1 MAGIYIHIPFCKQAC
16 HYCNFHF
23 STSMKSKNDFIEA
36 LLHEIDLRENYLD
49 NELIETIY
57 VGGGTPSLLSKED
70 LSLIIEKI
78 NTRYRIAKEVEF
90 TLEANPDDL
99 NESKIADY
107 VSLGINRLSLGVQS
121 FFDEDL
127 AYMNR
132 AHQAAQAKQCI
143 QIAQQGGITNLSV
156 DLIFGYPSLS
166 MEKLDKNLDLLL
178 AMDVQHIS
186 CYAMT
191 VEPKTALSYKIEK
204 GKELPIISE
213 ESAMHY
219 QHIATRLKELD
230 YIHYEISNYGKEGFR
245 AKHNSNYWAGIPYI
259 GFGPSAH
266 SFNGVSRQWNIANN
280 QLYIQSIQKN
290 TLPFDIEIL
299 ERKQRINEKIMISLR
314 TIEGL
319 SIEFIDSQLTH
330 AESQIFNARCK
341 ELKAEQMLFAE
352 NSYLKLS
359 TQGEL
364 FADYIAC
371 ELFV

>member
-36 LLHEIDLRENYLD
+36 LLREVDLRENYLG
-49 NELIETIY
+49 NQLIETIY
-57 VGGGTPSLLSKED
+57 FGGGTPSVLSKED
-70 LSLIIEKI
+70 LSMIIEKI
-78 NTRYRIAKEVEF
+78 KACYEISTEVEF

-99 NESKIADY
+99 DADKISDF
-107 VSLGINRLSLGVQS
+107 VSIGINRLSLGIQS

-127 AYMNR
+127 VYMNR
-132 AHQAAQAKQCI
+132 AHNAADAKQCI
-143 QIAQQGGITNLSV
+143 QMAQQGGITNLSV
-156 DLIFGYPSLS
+156 DLIFGYPLLTL
-166 MEKLDKNLDLLL
+166 EKLDKNLDFIL

-191 VEPKTALSYKIEK
+191 VEPKTALSYKISK
-204 GKELPIISE
+204 GKELPIVSE
-213 ESAMHY
+213 ESALHY
-219 QHIATRLKELD
+219 QHISKRLKEND

-245 AKHNSNYWAGIPYI
+245 AKHNSNYWAGVPYI

-266 SFNGVSRQWNIANN
+266 SFNGESRQWNIANN
-280 QLYIQSIQKN
+280 QLYIQALQEN
-290 TLPFDIEIL
+290 RLPFDKEIL
-299 ERKQRINEKIMISLR
+299 GRKERIHEKIMISLR

-319 SIEFIDSQLTH
+319 SDEYMMSQLTDL
-330 AESQIFNARCK
+330 EYQIFSQRCL
-341 ELKAEQMLFAE
+341 EFVAEDMLITQDG
-352 NSYLKLS
+352 YWKLS
-359 TQGEL
+359 AQGEL